1 MVRLKEEGVMI
12 DYTIKVV
19 ISRAEE
25 TKRIRDEIWQL
36 KALTGNQAPWVVTN
50 KPRGYG
56 PSNIWEDNPLNKLKQ
71 ISKPAAENLEREKGI
86 RTVSDLKKFQHA
98 TKREVIVI
106 KVDNVSVAKLTK
118 AIQVACSSE
127 IKPGPR
133 PMIEKIDHRHHEN
146 PYLSLHGDKW
156 EYKIKTCTGLKNQC
170 ASMILCTIF
179 TWKVKRFS
187 REQKVRKRGFFTT
200 MH

>member
-86 RTVSDLKKFQHA
+86 RTVSNLKKFQHA
-98 TKREVIVI
+98 TKREVTSI
-106 KVDNVSVAKLTK
+106 KVDKISVAKLTK
-118 AIQVACSSE
+118 AIKADCRLD
-127 IKPGPR
+127 IKPRLR
-133 PMIEKIDHRHHEN
+133 PIIEKIDHRLHEN
-146 PYLSLHGDKW
+146 PYLSLHDNKW
-156 EYKIKTCTGLKNQC
+156 EGEIKTCTGLKHQC
-170 ASMILCTIF
+170 ASIIF
-179 TWKVKRFS
+179 C
-187 REQKVRKRGFFTT
+187 
-200 MH
+200 